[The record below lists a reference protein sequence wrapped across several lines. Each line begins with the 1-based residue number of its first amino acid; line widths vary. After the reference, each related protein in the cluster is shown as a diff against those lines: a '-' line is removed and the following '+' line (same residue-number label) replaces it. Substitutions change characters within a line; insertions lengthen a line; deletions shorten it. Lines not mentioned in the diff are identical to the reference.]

1 VNVKRTVSG
10 LSVFLAAVGLHAEA
24 AQPATRNRAEIP
36 AQYRWDFSAIYPG
49 WEAWEAG
56 MKDLEAKM
64 DAFAAL
70 KGSLSQGPAPLL
82 RAYRALDEIG
92 ILQYRVYRYPQ
103 LQRDT
108 DTREQDV
115 AGKFQRV
122 GALFAKFGTITA
134 WFTPELLRIP
144 QATVEQWIRET
155 PALAPYRFPILED
168 FRKQKH
174 VLDEQGEKLLSFA
187 TRSNATPRAIYTE
200 LSTSDIKYPTVKLAD
215 GSEVVVSPANYFRVL
230 RTRYEQGDRARA
242 FEAHLGTY
250 AATANTY
257 AAIYDGV
264 LQRGWFT
271 AQARNFATTLDAGL
285 EGTIAYLAMEYV
297 AAENCSVPA
306 TTATSSFAACQASET
321 EDAVTVAAD
330 RLVGP
335 PGGTVSDLSSPIV
348 VESKTVLVSAATAST
363 ASDVGETVT
372 LTNS

>member
-1 VNVKRTVSG
+1 MHAGLIRSG
-10 LSVFLAAVGLHAEA
+10 LSLCLAAVGLPTEA
-24 AQPATRNRAEIP
+24 AQPTTRNRAEIP

-49 WEAWEAG
+49 WDAWEAG

-64 DAFAAL
+64 NAFAAL
-70 KGSLSQGPAPLL
+70 KGSLSQGPGQLL
-82 RAYRALDEIG
+82 NAYRALDEIG

-108 DTREQDV
+108 DTRVQDV

-122 GALFAKFGTITA
+122 TALFAKFGTITA

-155 PALAPYRFPILED
+155 PELAPYRFPILED

-187 TRSNATPRAIYTE
+187 ARFNATPRSVYSE
-200 LSTSDIKYPTVKLAD
+200 LSTSDIKYPKVTLSD
-215 GSEVVVSPANYFRVL
+215 GSEVVVSPANYQRVL
-230 RTRYEQGDRARA
+230 HTRYDQADRAKA

-257 AAIYDGV
+257 AAIYDAV

-285 EGTIAYLAMEYV
+285 EDNA
-297 AAENCSVPA
+297 VPPEVV
-306 TTATSSFAACQASET
+306 TT
-321 EDAVTVAAD
+321 
-330 RLVGP
+330 L
-335 PGGTVSDLSSPIV
+335 I
-348 VESKTVLVSAATAST
+348 
-363 ASDVGETVT
+363 ETVRNGVAPLRRYAELRRKLLGLKEYHLYDAFIPVFKSDRT
-372 LTNS
+372 YDFDASKDLILESVAPLGEAYVSKYRQWM